1 MISKENMVKLIKVED
16 TIGEIAEAFSEIWG
30 VSYNPRGMY
39 GRLDLV
45 NEIIRSSSHQLFH
58 AEDDKTFETFMGVL
72 YDKEKSAEERADM
85 LLDGV

>member
-16 TIGEIAEAFSEIWG
+16 AIGEIAEAFSEIWG

-45 NEIIRSSSHQLFH
+45 NEIIKSNSHQSFQ
-58 AEDDKTFETFMGVL
+58 AEDDKTFETFMSIL
-72 YDKEKSAEERADM
+72 YNKEKSAEERAKM
-85 LLDGV
+85 LLNGV